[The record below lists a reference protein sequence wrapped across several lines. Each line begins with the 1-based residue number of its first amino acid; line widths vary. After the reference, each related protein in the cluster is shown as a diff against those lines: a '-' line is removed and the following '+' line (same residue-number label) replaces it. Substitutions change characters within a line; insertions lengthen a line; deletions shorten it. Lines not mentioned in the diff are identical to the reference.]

1 MCIHIRTLKLA
12 VCFPV
17 FVGQTDS
24 VQCNFELA
32 DGCPWQLG
40 VNVSVVMAG
49 ESGALNID
57 ASSDPR
63 GTQVDNIVYIIYTF

>member
-1 MCIHIRTLKLA
+1 MLY
-12 VCFPV
+12 VCSPV

-24 VQCNFELA
+24 VQCNFELT

-40 VNVSVVMAG
+40 VGVSVVMAG

-57 ASSDPR
+57 ASSDLR
-63 GTQVDNIVYIIYTF
+63 GMLIDNIIYSLRMFHFLFMY

>member
-1 MCIHIRTLKLA
+1 MQILKLA
-12 VCFPV
+12 VCSPV

-24 VQCNFELA
+24 VQCTFELA

-40 VNVSVVMAG
+40 MNVSVVMAG
-49 ESGALNID
+49 QAGALNID

-63 GTQVDNIVYIIYTF
+63 GTQVDNVLICIVYTF

>member
-1 MCIHIRTLKLA
+1 MQRLKLA